1 VLRTDDSIRA
11 LRDRVEAALGTET
24 GLVDVR
30 SPAEFAGE
38 IISPAGY
45 EQERAQRAGH
55 IPGVTGS
62 SSGVLLMAASRI
74 CRHCRSISW
83 LAANGSMGAT

>member
-1 VLRTDDSIRA
+1 MLRTDDSIRA

-45 EQERAQRAGH
+45 EQERAQQAGH
-55 IPGVTGS
+55 IPG
-62 SSGVLLMAASRI
+62 AASVPWVQRPE
-74 CRHCRSISW
+74 RGRD
-83 LAANGSMGAT
+83 LQVRR